1 MNIQEAADFLN
12 ASPEYVEGLIEDK
25 VIKVLGGDRIDE
37 HYLYAYKEEMIKRR
51 RQTLIEL
58 TQWAQ
63 DNGFYD

>member
-12 ASPEYVEGLIEDK
+12 TSTEYVEVLIRDK
-25 VIKVLGGDRIDE
+25 VIKVLDGDHIDE
-37 HYLYAYKEEMIKRR
+37 HYLCAYKEEIDKRR
-51 RQTLIEL
+51 RQTLTEL